1 MTDNEFDFSDF
12 LQKARGTVFID
23 NTQQEIQKKD
33 IEEQDTETEF
43 IEPASEDSET
53 VEKKVG
59 DDEEKKHDKKKEVKD
74 DKKKEVVDDEK
85 KVKGDKKKEVV
96 DDEKKVKGDKK
107 KKIGD
112 DEEKKDDIETVVTSI
127 DKLDNSKYYTD
138 LRSESII
145 IGDSTIK
152 QRLPPIKKKINIKAN
167 SYYLNNRTIEKYL
180 QTLLIIFLISTKTK
194 KKRKVEMENLLVYLH
209 IKKLLGII

>member
-1 MTDNEFDFSDF
+1 KKKEKPQEKAEKEKKVAIVDMTDNEFDFSDF

-33 IEEQDTETEF
+33 IDEPDKETEF
-43 IEPASEDSET
+43 IEPASNDIQI
-53 VEKKVG
+53 VEKKEK
-59 DDEEKKHDKKKEVKD
+59 DDEENKD
-74 DKKKEVVDDEK
+74 DKKKEV
-85 KVKGDKKKEVV
+85 
-96 DDEKKVKGDKK
+96 KGDKK
-107 KKIGD
+107 KKVVDDEEKVND
-112 DEEKKDDIETVVTSI
+112 DEEKKDDIDTIVTSI

-167 SYYLNNRTIEKYL
+167 SYYLNNRK
-180 QTLLIIFLISTKTK
+180 IFTNFIN
-194 KKRKVEMENLLVYLH
+194 NLF
-209 IKKLLGII
+209 